1 MKTKMYTYFILIL
14 GISITVP
21 AVCKADAIQIIKQQ
35 TGVTDTSKLYCM
47 GINLEAQQ

>member
-21 AVCKADAIQIIKQQ
+21 AVCKTDAIEAIKQQ
-35 TGVTDTSKLYCM
+35 TGVNDCSKFYWL
-47 GINLEAQQ
+47 GINLEK